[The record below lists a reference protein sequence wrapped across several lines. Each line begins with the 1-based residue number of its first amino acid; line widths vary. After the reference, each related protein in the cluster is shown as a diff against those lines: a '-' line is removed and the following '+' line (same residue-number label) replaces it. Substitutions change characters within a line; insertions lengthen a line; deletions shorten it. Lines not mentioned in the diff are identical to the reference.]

1 MLVRETGFPVRVKL
15 VCLLSSSEAL
25 SMMEFEVRLSLSGE
39 RENIESAYV
48 GEL

>member
-1 MLVRETGFPVRVKL
+1 MLVRETGFLVRVKL